1 LISYDS
7 NIKEARKIIL
17 DVCQADNRIL
27 SKPAA
32 TVYVG
37 DLNDNGVS
45 LTVLAWTKKEDFGVV
60 KNEIAEKI
68 QTLIDGRN
76 IVFPQTSIKIL
87 PNEEQA

>member
-1 LISYDS
+1 
-7 NIKEARKIIL
+7 
-17 DVCQADNRIL
+17 
-27 SKPAA
+27 
-32 TVYVG
+32 VYVG

-76 IVFPQTSIKIL
+76 IVFPQTSAL
-87 PNEEQA
+87 SFSRALCSAGNAFELARFNERLNHLSKRLKPQLET